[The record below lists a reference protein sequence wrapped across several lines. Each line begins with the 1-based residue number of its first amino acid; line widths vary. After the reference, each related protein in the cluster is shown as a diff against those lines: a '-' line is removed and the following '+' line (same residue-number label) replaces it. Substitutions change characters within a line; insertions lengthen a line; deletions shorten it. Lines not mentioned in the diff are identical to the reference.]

1 MVVQNN
7 TEMRGKQCSKL
18 NNRTEDNKGGQVA
31 WLNWCRLCAKPQ
43 DDSGQ
48 ENSTVFIKD
57 DTGKM
62 DAELVTSIGKYF
74 WVNVSR

>member
-1 MVVQNN
+1 
-7 TEMRGKQCSKL
+7 MRGKQCSKL
-18 NNRTEDNKGGQVA
+18 SNRTDESESSQAV

-48 ENSTVFIKD
+48 ENNIVLIKD
-57 DTGKM
+57 DTGKL

-74 WVNVSR
+74 WVNVSRKANYMW